1 MTPTTSAP
9 PAVAAKLSR
18 IAESIMLVTISIIVV
33 IGFTFLVILGAL
45 RLVTDLVA
53 MSTHRQP
60 SFPDELPNAVEAPAG
75 IAAARHTHAAQ

>member
-1 MTPTTSAP
+1 
-9 PAVAAKLSR
+9 
-18 IAESIMLVTISIIVV
+18 MLVPISIIVV
-33 IGFTFLVILGAL
+33 SGFTFLVILGAL

-75 IAAARHTHAAQ
+75 IAASRLPLITTRLNEHMNRD